1 MLRHFSS
8 GRSRILV
15 SNHASIIP
23 GHNSNTIFNEKTC
36 IKTLCIYVVV
46 LNLLCIFCSYIDV
59 MAMTTVMICQMK
71 QINTVKIR
79 HTVTVTYTI
88 HVLTVTASY
97 SHGNVTPSLIALTA
111 RMSLIVTVSE

>member
-1 MLRHFSS
+1 M
-8 GRSRILV
+8 
-15 SNHASIIP
+15 
-23 GHNSNTIFNEKTC
+23 
-36 IKTLCIYVVV
+36 YVNVF
-46 LNLLCIFCSYIDV
+46 NLLCIFCSYIDV
-59 MAMTTVMICQMK
+59 MGTTTVMICQMK